1 MFWFP
6 HGAPGWGWFAMSLG
20 MLLFWVLLIAVAVL
34 LFRALN
40 RGAGPSSQAHGGTG
54 RPAPEQL
61 LAERFARGEIDE
73 DEYRRRLDVLRQ
85 GSGGSGW
92 PGR

>member
-40 RGAGPSSQAHGGTG
+40 RGAGQPGAHGGTG
-54 RPAPEQL
+54 RPTAERL

-85 GSGGSGW
+85 GSGW